1 MPELPEVTTIINK
14 LKNTSMIGKKIID
27 VVFYKPKV
35 IKNASV
41 DSFKSFL
48 VNESIVDISRKG
60 KYILFQ
66 LTNHKWWVVHLRM
79 EGKLFYQNSN
89 EKIINNFLMVE
100 IVFDNNYVLGY
111 YDSRMFGTFHIY
123 TDDEIKNSKE
133 LNKVAIDPL
142 DENFTAN
149 YLFFKICKVN
159 RAIKTTIMDQS
170 IVSGIGNIYADEILF
185 ASKIHPQSLA
195 KNISL
200 DECKSIVE
208 HSKNILK
215 EAIAHKGTTVFS
227 FKFDP
232 NHTGNYQNFLK
243 VHSRE
248 NQECYVC
255 KSKIIKIKVN
265 GRGTYFCPN
274 CQKVK

>member
-60 KYILFQ
+60 KYILFK

-149 YLFFKICKVN
+149 YLFSKICKVN

-200 DECKSIVE
+200 DECKSIVK

-255 KSKIIKIKVN
+255 KNKIIKIKVN
-265 GRGTYFCPN
+265 GRGTYFCPS